1 MPSCD
6 DWLSVLQR
14 HLREPL
20 FHAHGVERLRRTA
33 RGLPG
38 PLLAALEVRLSAEA
52 GPIDLSLRV
61 KEPDEALRLAQLPL
75 PENVR
80 SFLSRWA
87 GAAPSLS
94 PVHSIWL
101 EFDLDREPEG
111 LPAPLVCAKLFPDA
125 APEWLTDSLFPAL
138 QGRPLASG
146 QRELVERCHRAIPAP
161 AYLLYAF
168 SLLARGSDAVRLEI
182 FGLDPAGIVSYLETV
197 APEAVPWIEGE
208 AALFEGVERI
218 HLSLDLGE
226 EILPRIGI
234 EGSFARLPRRDPRW
248 SELFERL
255 VSRGLCNPEKRDA
268 VLDWTGS
275 ASWPAGG
282 FCFRKPSHV
291 KIVCRPDRQPEAKAY
306 LFAGYLAP

>member
-1 MPSCD
+1 MS
-6 DWLSVLQR
+6 
-14 HLREPL
+14 
-20 FHAHGVERLRRTA
+20 T
-33 RGLPG
+33 
-38 PLLAALEVRLSAEA
+38 EA

-61 KEPDEALRLAQLPL
+61 KEPDEALRLAQIALPSRI
-75 PENVR
+75 R

-87 GAAPSLS
+87 GADASLS

-101 EFDLDREPEG
+101 EFDLDREEEG

-125 APEWLTDSLFPAL
+125 APERLTGSLFPAL
-138 QGRPLASG
+138 QGKPLIPG

-168 SLLARGSDAVRLEI
+168 SLLARGSNAVRLEI

-197 APEAVPWIEGE
+197 APEAVPWVAGE

-226 EILPRIGI
+226 EVLPRIGI
-234 EGSFARLPRRDPRW
+234 EGSFARLPGREPRW
-248 SELFERL
+248 RELFERL
-255 VSRGLCNPEKRDA
+255 VSRGLCDPGKRDA
-268 VLDWTGS
+268 MLAWAGS
-275 ASWPAGG
+275 DSWPAGG

-291 KIVCRPDRQPEAKAY
+291 KVVCRPGREPEAKAY
-306 LFAGYLAP
+306 LLFGYLPR